1 MIKRVLL
8 LIKKRLW
15 SFSFKNTLNCFCV
28 ILCVLGSKPSFA
40 NEDVLTEQWLLP
52 SVNHQTPLQNSI
64 LCLRNSQ
71 GQLFIATRDW
81 QKLSLK
87 PPQLATITHKNVAYY
102 PVDNIKGFSYQIDDI
117 NATVALMADVN
128 FFARNIKDLSS
139 ISALPPSQPK
149 TLGVYVNY
157 DVLTR
162 QINDIFSHQ
171 ASIETVAFSSL
182 GILES
187 QLLVRDLAQQQTD
200 TLRLN
205 TSFTHHKS
213 QQLYTVKIGDAISK
227 DIGLGAN
234 VRFAGVQFGTNFAL
248 QPNKITVPQPSIAGA
263 SAIASSADVF
273 INNVK
278 RATQKLP
285 VGPFAIQNLPVVTGQ
300 GEAKVVVT
308 DILGQQQE
316 IIVPYYVSP
325 ESLRAGLN
333 EYAVQM
339 GVIRQNYGIDSQNYG
354 QAFASMTHRH
364 GVNDKFTIELEGQLS
379 RHQQMLS
386 YGTVLT
392 HQTLG
397 AVHAVGAISHHDNKQ
412 GTALSVAMT
421 HQRPVLNLGANV
433 VVQSRDYVNLDAFN
447 QLQPLHYTGQFFANM
462 PLNRHGSLSASY
474 THQKSFDAA
483 KFSFI
488 QVNYSANLR
497 RWGTLS
503 ASLTHTMD
511 AKKDTLTQINYS
523 LPLGNSTNAHLT
535 VYPQQDKE
543 RLSVQRHLQTGQDW
557 GYVLA
562 AERGQSDKQEA
573 ALLWQNNIGRYS
585 VKTERQHH
593 QTANE
598 ARVSGSVAFLEGQSF
613 LGKRIDKGFAV
624 VEVPEFNNV
633 RVYHDN
639 RLMGKTNHKGTLMIP
654 QLRAYQTNTLRL
666 AIDDLPLNAQI
677 QSATV
682 EVIPTLRGG
691 MYVKFPVKKAHSATL
706 NLVQSNGQS
715 VPVGAT
721 IQNTVN
727 QDVFP
732 VGLLGKV
739 YLTDLSTTPQTFVVQ
754 WGNQSCTISVALK
767 TLNQTQPHLGT
778 YTCATST
785 EATP

>member
-1 MIKRVLL
+1 MNRVLL
-8 LIKKRLW
+8 LIKRSLESCRLTN
-15 SFSFKNTLNCFCV
+15 SFNYCYIVLYFLWINPTL
-28 ILCVLGSKPSFA
+28 A
-40 NEDVLTEQWLLP
+40 NDTVLTEQWLLP
-52 SVNHQTPLQNSI
+52 SVNLQSPLQSPI

-81 QKLSLK
+81 QKLTLKSPSLT
-87 PPQLATITHKNVAYY
+87 PITHKNLAYY
-102 PVDNIKGFSYQIDDI
+102 PVDSVSGLSYKIDDI
-117 NATVALMADVN
+117 NATVAFMADVS
-128 FFARNIKDLSS
+128 FFARNVKDLSA
-139 ISALPPSQPK
+139 ISALPPNAPK

-157 DVLTR
+157 DFLTR
-162 QINDIFSHQ
+162 QINDVFSHQ

-182 GILES
+182 GILEN

-213 QQLYTVKIGDAISK
+213 QQLYTVKIGDSISK

-285 VGPFAIQNLPVVTGQ
+285 VGSFAIQNLPVVTGQ

-364 GVNDKFTIELEGQLS
+364 GISDTFTIELEGQLS

-386 YGTVLT
+386 YGTVVT
-392 HQTLG
+392 HPVLG
-397 AVHAVGAISHHDNKQ
+397 AIHAVGAASHHDDKQ
-412 GTALSVAMT
+412 GSALSVAMT
-421 HQRPVLNLGANV
+421 HQRPVFNVGANV

-447 QLQPLHYTGQFFANM
+447 RLQPLHYTGQFFANM
-462 PLNRHGSLSASY
+462 PLGQRGSLSTSY
-474 THQKSFDAA
+474 TYQKPFDAV
-483 KFSFI
+483 KFSFV
-488 QVNYSANLR
+488 QASYSANLG
-497 RWGTLS
+497 RWGTFA

-511 AKKDTLTQINYS
+511 DDKDTLTQINYS
-523 LPLGNSTNAHLT
+523 LPLGHSNHAQLT

-562 AERGQSDKQEA
+562 AEHGQSNKQEA
-573 ALLWQNNIGRYS
+573 ALLWQNNIGRFS
-585 VKTERQHH
+585 VKTEHQHH

-598 ARVSGSVAFLEGQSF
+598 ARVSGSVAFLEGQTF

-654 QLRAYQTNTLRL
+654 QLRAYQSNTLRL
-666 AIDDLPLNAQI
+666 AIEDLPLNAQI

-691 MYVKFPVKKAHSATL
+691 MYVKFPVKKSHSATL
-706 NLVQSNGQS
+706 TLLQNNGQPVPTGASVQS
-715 VPVGAT
+715 
-721 IQNTVN
+721 TVN
-727 QDVFP
+727 QELFP

-739 YLTDLSTTPQTFVVQ
+739 YLTDLSTTPQTFEVQ
-754 WGNQSCTISVALK
+754 WGNQRCSISVALK

-778 YTCATST
+778 YTCATQT

>member
-1 MIKRVLL
+1 ML
-8 LIKKRLW
+8 
-15 SFSFKNTLNCFCV
+15 
-28 ILCVLGSKPSFA
+28 LCVLGSKPSFA

-52 SVNHQTPLQNSI
+52 SVNHQPALQNPI
-64 LCLRNSQ
+64 LFLRNSQ
-71 GQLFIATRDW
+71 GQLFIAARDW

-87 PPQLATITHKNVAYY
+87 PPQLAAITHKNLAYY

-117 NATVALMADVN
+117 NATVALMADVS
-128 FFARNIKDLSS
+128 FFASNIKDLSA
-139 ISALPPSQPK
+139 ISALPPNAPK
-149 TLGVYVNY
+149 TLGAYINY

-162 QINDIFSHQ
+162 QVNDVFSHQ

-182 GILES
+182 GTLEN

-200 TLRLN
+200 MLRLN

-213 QQLYTVKIGDAISK
+213 QQLYTVKIGDSISK
-227 DIGLGAN
+227 DIGLGGN
-234 VRFAGVQFGTNFAL
+234 TRFAGVQFGTNFAL

-285 VGPFAIQNLPVVTGQ
+285 VGPFDIQNLPVVTGQ

-308 DILGQQQE
+308 DILGQQQQ
-316 IIVPYYVSP
+316 IVVPYYVSP

-364 GVNDKFTIELEGQLS
+364 GISDTFTIELEGQLS

-397 AVHAVGAISHHDNKQ
+397 AVHAVGAISHHDNKS
-412 GTALSVAMT
+412 GTALSLAVS
-421 HQRPVLNLGANV
+421 HQQSILNLGTNLT
-433 VVQSRDYVNLDAFN
+433 VQSRDYVNLDTLN
-447 QLQPLHYTGQFFANM
+447 QTPLLHYTGQLFANIA
-462 PLNRHGSLSASY
+462 LAQQGNLSASY
-474 THQKSFDAA
+474 IYQQPFDAA
-483 KFSFI
+483 KFKSI
-488 QVNYSANLR
+488 QASYSTNLGK
-497 RWGTLS
+497 WGTLT
-503 ASLTHTMD
+503 ASLTHTID
-511 AKKDTLTQINYS
+511 VNKDTLTQINYS
-523 LPLGNSTNAHLT
+523 LPLGKSTNAHLT
-535 VYPQQDKE
+535 VYPEQDKQ

-562 AERGQSDKQEA
+562 AEHGQSNKQDKQEA
-573 ALLWQNNIGRYS
+573 ALLWQNNIGRYG

-598 ARVSGSVAFLEGQSF
+598 ARVSGSVAFLEGQTF
-613 LGKRIDKGFAV
+613 LGQRIDKGFAV

-633 RVYHDN
+633 RIYHDN
-639 RLMGKTNHKGTLMIP
+639 RLMGKTNEQGTLMIP
-654 QLRAYQTNTLRL
+654 QLRAYQSNTLRL
-666 AIDDLPLNAQI
+666 AIEDLPLNAQI

-706 NLVQSNGQS
+706 TVLQSNGQPVPTGAS
-715 VPVGAT
+715 VQST
-721 IQNTVN
+721 IN
-727 QDVFP
+727 QELFP

-754 WGNQSCTISVALK
+754 WQDHRCSISVALK
-767 TLNQTQPHLGT
+767 TLNQTQPHLGV
-778 YTCATST
+778 YTCATPT